1 MRSHPTARAEA
12 LFAPVDSFPAVSA
25 TLASDMGQG
34 NSKCDGVHEKIR
46 ERVPRALLR
55 GVNAPSG
62 PSAPGARAEGSV
74 VPGVPRETRVKLVL
88 LGDTGVGKSA
98 IVVRFVQGEFSPEES
113 KVTVGAA
120 FLAKSLRIPEHGPDA
135 AVKFEIWDTAGQER
149 YASLAPLYYRGAGAA
164 VVVYDI
170 TSPAS
175 FEKAR
180 FWVKELQKH
189 ASPNINIV
197 LVGNKKDL
205 GETGRAVSREDA
217 RAFANENGMAM
228 ECEASALS
236 GEGVVEIFKSVAM
249 SLWR

>member
-1 MRSHPTARAEA
+1 
-12 LFAPVDSFPAVSA
+12 
-25 TLASDMGQG
+25 MGQG

-46 ERVPRALLR
+46 ERVPAALLR
-55 GVNAPSG
+55 GIKAPSG
-62 PSAPGARAEGSV
+62 PSAPGHGSDEDAASGSL
-74 VPGVPRETRVKLVL
+74 PGVPRETRVKLVL

-98 IVVRFVQGEFSPEES
+98 IVVRFVQGEFSNES

-120 FLAKSLRIPEHGPDA
+120 FLAKALRIPESPGVLA
-135 AVKFEIWDTAGQER
+135 KAVKFEIWDTAGQER

-170 TSPAS
+170 TSTAS

-189 ASPNINIV
+189 ASPNINMV

-205 GETGRAVSREDA
+205 ETRRAVRREDA

-236 GEGVVEIFKSVAM
+236 GDGVIEIFKAVAM
-249 SLWR
+249 RTWR

>member
-1 MRSHPTARAEA
+1 M
-12 LFAPVDSFPAVSA
+12 
-25 TLASDMGQG
+25 
-34 NSKCDGVHEKIR
+34 
-46 ERVPRALLR
+46 
-55 GVNAPSG
+55 
-62 PSAPGARAEGSV
+62 
-74 VPGVPRETRVKLVL
+74 PGVPRETRVKLVL

-98 IVVRFVQGEFSPEES
+98 IVVRFVQGEFSNES

-120 FLAKSLRIPEHGPDA
+120 FLAKALRIPEHPGA
-135 AVKFEIWDTAGQER
+135 SVKFEIWDTAGQER

-170 TSPAS
+170 TSTAS

-189 ASPNINIV
+189 ASPNINMV

-205 GETGRAVSREDA
+205 ETRRAVRREDA

-236 GEGVVEIFKSVAM
+236 GDGVIEIFKAVAM
-249 SLWR
+249 RTWR

>member
-1 MRSHPTARAEA
+1 
-12 LFAPVDSFPAVSA
+12 
-25 TLASDMGQG
+25 MGQG

-46 ERVPRALLR
+46 ERVPAALLR
-55 GVNAPSG
+55 GINAPSG
-62 PSAPGARAEGSV
+62 PSAPGHGSDESAASGM
-74 VPGVPRETRVKLVL
+74 PGVPRETRVKLVL

-98 IVVRFVQGEFSPEES
+98 IVVRFVQGEFSNES

-120 FLAKSLRIPEHGPDA
+120 FLAKALRIPGHDSTGVTDRV
-135 AVKFEIWDTAGQER
+135 VKFEIWDTAGQER

-170 TSPAS
+170 TSTAS

-189 ASPNINIV
+189 ASPNINMV

-205 GETGRAVSREDA
+205 ETRRAVRREDA

-236 GEGVVEIFKSVAM
+236 GDGVIEIFKAVAM
-249 SLWR
+249 RTWR

>member
-1 MRSHPTARAEA
+1 
-12 LFAPVDSFPAVSA
+12 
-25 TLASDMGQG
+25 MGQG

-46 ERVPRALLR
+46 ERVPHALLR

-62 PSAPGARAEGSV
+62 PSAPDARAERSV

-98 IVVRFVQGEFSPEES
+98 IVVRFVQGEFSEES
-113 KVTVGAA
+113 KVTV
-120 FLAKSLRIPEHGPDA
+120 
-135 AVKFEIWDTAGQER
+135 
-149 YASLAPLYYRGAGAA
+149 GAA

-205 GETGRAVSREDA
+205 AETRREVSREDA
-217 RAFANENGMAM
+217 QKFANENGMAM